1 MRNWMRSPTALKR
14 SPGTAYTEE
23 GERIDMKQYK
33 TVKEVCKLTRLTRK
47 HLYYFHREN
56 VVRATAYANY
66 SVEGNDGYKLY
77 DEEAVKKLLYIAL
90 YYRFGLKRNEI
101 RDLMLDPNYN
111 HEDALRWLFRQEL
124 IKLDESNRR
133 REALRCLIRHSKDS
147 SLTPNLVVEMIEYL
161 DIRP

>member
-1 MRNWMRSPTALKR
+1 M
-14 SPGTAYTEE
+14 
-23 GERIDMKQYK
+23 DMKQYK
-33 TVKEVCKLTRLTRK
+33 TVKEVCKLTGLTRK

-77 DEEAVKKLLYIAL
+77 DEEAAEKLLYIAL

-101 RDLMLDPNYN
+101 RDMMLDPDYDPQ
-111 HEDALRWLFRQEL
+111 DALRMLFRKEL
-124 IKLDESNRR
+124 IKLEVGNCR

-147 SLTPNLVVEMIEYL
+147 SLSPDLVAEMIEYL
-161 DIRP
+161 DIHL